1 MYWWSISIR
10 NETDAAND
18 LRGCPV
24 ILYLLDWQ
32 HMCGC
37 RFNLQSM
44 SLLADNKM
52 AGRLHKKRIYRLS
65 SRVLLL
71 QSFHIM
77 KCIHIMNEHNKE
89 AKILVLEDKSGIMH
103 FIVKDHLYV
112 LSFRTLNVILM
123 LVWCFKF
130 NKLAS
135 TL

>member
-1 MYWWSISIR
+1 
-10 NETDAAND
+10 
-18 LRGCPV
+18 
-24 ILYLLDWQ
+24 
-32 HMCGC
+32 
-37 RFNLQSM
+37 M

-52 AGRLHKKRIYRLS
+52 ADRLHKKRIYRLS

-77 KCIHIMNEHNKE
+77 KCIHIMNEQNKE
-89 AKILVLEDKSGIMH
+89 AKRLVLEDKSGIMH